1 MTTRKSSMQIRAL
14 ELMRKGL
21 ITHAE
26 AAAMID
32 TSRQAIRQMATRAG
46 IDAIMTRY
54 RHVQRL
60 FARVEKVDKKDAG

>member
-1 MTTRKSSMQIRAL
+1 MTIKRSSIQIRAL

>member
-26 AAAMID
+26 AAAQID
-32 TSRQAIRQMATRAG
+32 TSRQAIRQMAARAG

-54 RHVQRL
+54 RHLQKL
-60 FARVEKVDKKDAG
+60 FARVEPSDKKDAG